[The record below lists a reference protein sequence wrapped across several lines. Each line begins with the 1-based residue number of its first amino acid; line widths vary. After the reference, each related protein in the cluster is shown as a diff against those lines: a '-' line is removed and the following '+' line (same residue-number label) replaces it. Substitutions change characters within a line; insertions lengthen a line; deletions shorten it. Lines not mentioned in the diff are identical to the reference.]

1 MVSLVALIVWRL
13 HFLIV
18 VAGFLVFGTLDCLY
32 LSSALTKVPNGAW
45 FTLCLAVLL
54 SSIFVLWRYGK
65 ENQWHAEG
73 EDKVSP
79 TQLLTE
85 SPKDAE
91 KDGDSPVLRL
101 SSSMGGAP
109 VSRLRGVGI
118 FFDKTGSPNGTPSVF
133 IHFLQ
138 KFQAAPAVVVFFHIR
153 PLPTPTIAPEDR
165 FSVTRCFPR
174 TGSKST
180 LRDFYRVTIRHGYRD
195 HVLTSDVGPLI
206 YDNIRQF
213 IIHEPGMSNA
223 PTPLPESNSPS
234 SSSSDAGMNTPPV
247 NISSE
252 PAITS
257 KQQSVREA
265 LASLQAAYED
275 QVVNIVGKEQMRIRE
290 VQGWGN
296 VRGLWR
302 KVALAAFLWLR
313 SNTGSKV
320 ANMNLDVEKLVEV
333 GFVKVI

>member
-1 MVSLVALIVWRL
+1 MVSLVALIVWRMHL
-13 HFLIV
+13 PVV
-18 VAGFLVFGTLDCLY
+18 VAGFLVFGTLDGLY

-45 FTLCLAVLL
+45 FTLCLAILL

-73 EDKVSP
+73 EDRVSP

-85 SPKDAE
+85 LPMDAE
-91 KDGDSPVLRL
+91 KDGDAPILRL
-101 SSSMGGAP
+101 PPSMGSAP

-153 PLPTPTIAPEDR
+153 PLSTPTIAPEER
-165 FSVTRCFPR
+165 FSVSRCFTR
-174 TGSKST
+174 ISSKSA
-180 LRDFYRVTIRHGYRD
+180 LRDFYRVTIRHGYGD
-195 HVLTSDVGPLI
+195 EVLTSDLGLLI
-206 YDNIRQF
+206 YENIRNF
-213 IIHEPGMSNA
+213 IIHERGMSTA
-223 PTPLPESNSPS
+223 PTPLPESNSTSPES
-234 SSSSDAGMNTPPV
+234 NSSSDIPVDISADFANTS
-247 NISSE
+247 N
-252 PAITS
+252 
-257 KQQSVREA
+257 QQRVREA

-275 QVVNIVGKEQMRIRE
+275 QVVHIVGKEQMRIRE

-296 VRGLWR
+296 VRGMCR